1 MFMSVTFVATGKDD
15 KTKEIQAVINT
26 NSIRMIVENK
36 ENPETC
42 MISFI
47 DDTPS
52 GLIKGSYEK
61 LSKVLLGFNRK
72 TA

>member
-61 LSKVLLGFNRK
+61 LSKILLSFNRK
-72 TA
+72 TS